1 MFILFVLL
9 TRVYLVQHI
18 TQTTQNPDFI
28 QKIIS
33 IKNGMRKN
41 GLVLEKNILSLF
53 HLSFFPSDHFLHTMA
68 ATPTLSQ
75 DIRTLT
81 LDDKHFQ
88 IFNKLREKLQDV
100 LMAVKAITAV
110 CKKGQSGMADADTGR
125 IGGE

>member
-1 MFILFVLL
+1 
-9 TRVYLVQHI
+9 
-18 TQTTQNPDFI
+18 
-28 QKIIS
+28 
-33 IKNGMRKN
+33 MRKN

-88 IFNKLREKLQDV
+88 IFNELREKLQDSDV
-100 LMAVKAITAV
+100 LLMAVKAITAV
-110 CKKGQSGMADADTGR
+110 CKKGQSGMADADR
-125 IGGE
+125 IGGEWFFPGLVLSTW